1 MRAPELIRG
10 LSVPCPFWGNVPP
23 FRPPVLPA
31 IREGGPPLPLLPHRR
46 PERGFPRAPA
56 AKRARFGAAS
66 AIFRPFRITLY
77 KRQPGAP
84 GIKVGSCTAGEVRD
98 VCIYNA

>member
-10 LSVPCPFWGNVPP
+10 LSVPCPFGGNAPP

-46 PERGFPRAPA
+46 PERGFPRPSGR
-56 AKRARFGAAS
+56 KKIRFPAAS
-66 AIFRPFRITLY
+66 ANFSPPCITLY
-77 KRQPGAP
+77 KRQPGVP

-98 VCIYNA
+98 VCIYDA

>member
-10 LSVPCPFWGNVPP
+10 LSVPCPFGGNAPP

-46 PERGFPRAPA
+46 PERGVSPRTLWPQ
-56 AKRARFGAAS
+56 KD
-66 AIFRPFRITLY
+66 PFW
-77 KRQPGAP
+77 G
-84 GIKVGSCTAGEVRD
+84 GE
-98 VCIYNA
+98 C